1 MDWWQGRSSISR
13 DERLTFPLSVI
24 APAKSKDV
32 LAQIL
37 YLIPADR
44 AAGWGLAKGWSW
56 TGQERSLP
64 QANRACQCCEI
75 RHYAP
80 VFRGRTSPSAC
91 QGDALVMA
99 GPIPTL
105 AGPDPA
111 QPRLSS

>member
-1 MDWWQGRSSISR
+1 MGWWQGGSSISR
-13 DERLTFPLSVI
+13 DDRLTLPLSVI

-32 LAQIL
+32 LAEIL

-44 AAGWGLAKGWSW
+44 AAGWGLDKGWSR

-80 VFRGRTSPSAC
+80 VSCGRSSPSGC

-99 GPIPTL
+99 GAIPAP

-111 QPRLSS
+111 QPRL